1 MPATKT
7 TPEQKAEALRCYAE
21 HGPAEASRR
30 TGIPSDTIRQWA
42 VRAGVTVTR
51 RETIAAAVETAKQTL
66 AQQRAELAADL
77 LSDAR
82 RLRASIW
89 TPINA
94 FHWGSSSERLERGLV
109 LTRTEFMEHEIPQPT
124 PNDQKNLLLAAAIAI
139 DKSNLLAG
147 EATSRTETLN
157 PEDAKRRLVSEFPG
171 VLKVVEGGAS
181 R

>member
-7 TPEQKAEALRCYAE
+7 TPEQKAEALAIYAE

-30 TGIPSDTIRQWA
+30 TGIRAGTIAIWA
-42 VRAGVTVTR
+42 KRAGVTATR
-51 RETIAAAVETAKQTL
+51 RETIVAAVETARLTL

-82 RLRASIW
+82 KLRASIW
-89 TPINA
+89 SPMMA
-94 FHWGSSSERLERGLV
+94 FHWGSTSERDHSV
-109 LTRTEFMEHEIPQPT
+109 VTTRTEFMEHEIGQPT

-147 EATSRTETLN
+147 EATSRTEHLN
-157 PEDAKRRLVSEFPG
+157 AEEAVRRLADEFPG
-171 VLKVVEGGAS
+171 VLRVVKAS
-181 R
+181 